1 MTKAE
6 KKWIYGGIVLATG
19 VFVFL
24 LYLISNYSPLAQSDQ
39 GAELNNLENTS
50 TSEATSSLKLNFD
63 PAK

>member
-19 VFVFL
+19 VFIFL

-39 GAELNNLENTS
+39 GAELNNLNNNS
-50 TSEATSSLKLNFD
+50 SEASSSLKLNFD
-63 PAK
+63 QTK

>member
-19 VFVFL
+19 VFIFL

-39 GAELNNLENTS
+39 GAELNNLNNNS
-50 TSEATSSLKLNFD
+50 SEASSSLKLNFD
-63 PAK
+63 QTR

>member
-19 VFVFL
+19 AFIFL

-39 GAELNNLENTS
+39 GAELNNLNNNS
-50 TSEATSSLKLNFD
+50 SEASSSLKLNFD
-63 PAK
+63 QTR

>member
-19 VFVFL
+19 VFIFL

-39 GAELNNLENTS
+39 GAELNNLSNNS
-50 TSEATSSLKLNFD
+50 SEASSSLKLNFD
-63 PAK
+63 QTE